1 MEVAIYIVF
10 IGLLLAML
18 VRFDQAGARLAG
30 LTKDGIPCPGW
41 QVVRASRWVNVRTGL
56 LNQARLADR
65 TGLWLQDSKAVH
77 TRGMLFAIDVVFL
90 AGDGQ
95 VLAIHAD
102 VAPGVGRLVG
112 PKGTRAVLE
121 LNAGVATKSIEAGG
135 LGLVPG
141 TRLVMG

>member
-1 MEVAIYIVF
+1 
-10 IGLLLAML
+10 
-18 VRFDQAGARLAG
+18 
-30 LTKDGIPCPGW
+30 
-41 QVVRASRWVNVRTGL
+41 
-56 LNQARLADR
+56 
-65 TGLWLQDSKAVH
+65 
-77 TRGMLFAIDVVFL
+77 MLFAIDVVFL

-121 LNAGVATKSIEAGG
+121 LNTGVATKSIEAGG